1 MLPLSLSSLSL
12 SSALYN
18 IFNKYK
24 HFREKGEESHQCR
37 WERTHVTVGGRKWGE
52 MKMGTVGMG
61 FDVGFRFFFFFFFK

>member
-1 MLPLSLSSLSL
+1 MLLLSLSSFSL

-24 HFREKGEESHQCR
+24 HFREKGEESRRCR
-37 WERTHVTVGGRKWGE
+37 WGRTHVTVGGRKWGE

-61 FDVGFRFFFFFFFK
+61 FDAWFRIFFFF